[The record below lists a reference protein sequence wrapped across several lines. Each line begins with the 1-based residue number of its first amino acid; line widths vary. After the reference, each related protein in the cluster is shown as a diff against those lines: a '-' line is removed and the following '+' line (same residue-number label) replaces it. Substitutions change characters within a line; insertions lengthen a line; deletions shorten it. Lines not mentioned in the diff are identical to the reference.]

1 MAKVAAINQE
11 EVKDVV
17 DMLHKKDDRE
27 TAEGLQLVVVD
38 PGDANQLVSA
48 ETESPKEDETVNI
61 GSSQKQLHQRQLND
75 SPLLSDLIKV
85 VEHALSLPANSAREK
100 LCRQEFPNILKSNI
114 LSKWVQKY
122 YKYELWNLPPSI
134 ACKMRQVP
142 NWYIQEQKLD
152 VSQRGPASVAGIPL
166 EVAKLIDRAQAQATM
181 GLTSATKRADA
192 AQGSVHLVSSAK
204 KAMSLYETKCRELAL
219 EIDADNKKAW
229 QDFKSTVENAEE
241 PSTEFV
247 AEALTK
253 MKASIKTLPRL
264 GGKTGQGWKPN
275 RMTAARLNAFF
286 GNFRCRTNTAGNFLT
301 YDDPRMENSRLQHA
315 NIMAEEEID
324 PRLVLTLGE
333 RSFFV

>member
-1 MAKVAAINQE
+1 M
-11 EVKDVV
+11 
-17 DMLHKKDDRE
+17 
-27 TAEGLQLVVVD
+27 
-38 PGDANQLVSA
+38 
-48 ETESPKEDETVNI
+48 
-61 GSSQKQLHQRQLND
+61 
-75 SPLLSDLIKV
+75 
-85 VEHALSLPANSAREK
+85 
-100 LCRQEFPNILKSNI
+100 
-114 LSKWVQKY
+114 
-122 YKYELWNLPPSI
+122 
-134 ACKMRQVP
+134 
-142 NWYIQEQKLD
+142 
-152 VSQRGPASVAGIPL
+152 
-166 EVAKLIDRAQAQATM
+166 
-181 GLTSATKRADA
+181 
-192 AQGSVHLVSSAK
+192 
-204 KAMSLYETKCRELAL
+204 
-219 EIDADNKKAW
+219 
-229 QDFKSTVENAEE
+229 ENAEE